1 MGVNK
6 NTKIFYLHNV
16 TDGAFTGAITTG
28 EEDGEKTFTFRNK
41 ADDADVVIKWSVN
54 TVFYTIRA
62 EHGKDPN
69 TKDDYPET
77 ILPLIVHASVD
88 AAKAAI
94 FDAAVLTAYDTHCD
108 NVSWALVDGDK
119 GLKMTRDWKIETDP
133 TAESHDTQLKTAM
146 DGRWANDTYLKIGG
160 IITDSDSHLF

>member
-6 NTKIFYLHNV
+6 DTKIFYLHNV
-16 TDGAFTGAITTG
+16 TEGAFTGTIGTNEANDVTYTW
-28 EEDGEKTFTFRNK
+28 RNK
-41 ADDADVVIKWSVN
+41 ADDADKVILDDIGL
-54 TVFYTIRA
+54 VFKDIRQ

-119 GLKMTRDWKIETDP
+119 GLKMTRDWKIENDP
-133 TAESHDTQLKTAM
+133 SADGHYAQFKTAM
-146 DGRWANDTYLKIGG
+146 DGRWANDTYLKLGG
-160 IITDSDSHLF
+160 IMVDSTDHLF

>member
-1 MGVNK
+1 MGVLK

-16 TDGAFTGAITTG
+16 TEGAFTGTKGTNEANDVTYTW
-28 EEDGEKTFTFRNK
+28 RNK
-41 ADDADVVIKWSVN
+41 ADDADKVILDDIGL
-54 TVFYTIRA
+54 VFKDIRQ

-108 NVSWALVDGDK
+108 NISWALVDDDK
-119 GLKMTRDWKIETDP
+119 GLKMTRDWKIEYDP
-133 TAESHDTQLKTAM
+133 SADSHLTQFKTAM
-146 DGRWANDTYLKIGG
+146 DGRWANDTYLKLGG
-160 IITDSDSHLF
+160 IMVDSTDH